1 MIKFKN
7 QTSNNTISS
16 DVIKDLIDT
25 LPATKSPIFKTKN
38 FTIRDLRI
46 GTIIRIHLC
55 NDSRGD
61 KGYVTTEVVALFN
74 SMGQDIYNCNN
85 DFAIVYEGVVWT
97 ADCSQIDKIISY

>member
-25 LPATKSPIFKTKN
+25 LPTTKSPIFKTEN

-46 GTIIRIHLC
+46 GSIIRIHLC

-61 KGYVTTEVVALFN
+61 KGYVTTEIVALFN
-74 SMGQDIYNCNN
+74 SMGQHIYI
-85 DFAIVYEGVVWT
+85 IVM
-97 ADCSQIDKIISY
+97 QILQLYMKAQYGQQIVHKQIK

>member
-25 LPATKSPIFKTKN
+25 LPTTKSPIFKTKN

-46 GTIIRIHLC
+46 GSIIR

-61 KGYVTTEVVALFN
+61 KGYVTTEIVALFN
-74 SMGQDIYNCNN
+74 SMGQHIYNSNA
-85 DFAIVYEGVVWT
+85 DFAIVYEGIVWT
-97 ADCSQIDKIISY
+97 ANCTQIDKIISY

>member
-25 LPATKSPIFKTKN
+25 LPTTKSPIFKTEN

-46 GTIIRIHLC
+46 GSIIRIHLC

-61 KGYVTTEVVALFN
+61 KGYVTTEIVALFN
-74 SMGQDIYNCNN
+74 SMGRHIYNSNA
-85 DFAIVYEGVVWT
+85 DFAIVYEDLVWT
-97 ADCSQIDKIISY
+97 GNCTQIDKIISY

>member
-7 QTSNNTISS
+7 QVTNNF
-16 DVIKDLIDT
+16 IKELIET
-25 LPATKSPIFKTKN
+25 LPSTKSPIFKTKN

-61 KGYVTTEVVALFN
+61 KGYVTTEIVALFN
-74 SMGQDIYNCNN
+74 SMGQHIYNSNA
-85 DFAIVYEGVVWT
+85 DFAIVYEGIVWT
-97 ADCSQIDKIISY
+97 ANCTQIDKIISY

>member
-16 DVIKDLIDT
+16 EVIKNLIDA
-25 LPATKSPIFKTKN
+25 LPTTKSPIFKTEN

-46 GTIIRIHLC
+46 GSIIRIHLC

-61 KGYVTTEVVALFN
+61 KGYVTTEIVALFN
-74 SMGQDIYNCNN
+74 SMGQHIYNSNA
-85 DFAIVYEGVVWT
+85 DFAIVYEGMVWT
-97 ADCSQIDKIISY
+97 ANCTQIDKIISY

>member
-16 DVIKDLIDT
+16 DVIKDLIAK
-25 LPATKSPIFKTKN
+25 LPTTKSPIFKTEN

-46 GTIIRIHLC
+46 GTIIRIHLH

-85 DFAIVYEGVVWT
+85 DFAMVYESVVLT
-97 ADCSQIDKIISY
+97 ADFSQIDKIISY

>member
-46 GTIIRIHLC
+46 IRIHLC

-74 SMGQDIYNCNN
+74 SMGQHIFNCNN
-85 DFAIVYEGVVWT
+85 EFAIVYEAIVWT

>member
-7 QTSNNTISS
+7 QTSNN
-16 DVIKDLIDT
+16 
-25 LPATKSPIFKTKN
+25 TKSPIFKTKN

-46 GTIIRIHLC
+46 GSIIRIHLC

-61 KGYVTTEVVALFN
+61 KGYVITEIVALFN
-74 SMGQDIYNCNN
+74 SMGQHIYNCNN
-85 DFAIVYEGVVWT
+85 DFVIVYEGIVWT

>member
-16 DVIKDLIDT
+16 DIIKDLIDT

-38 FTIRDLRI
+38 FTIRDLR
-46 GTIIRIHLC
+46 
-55 NDSRGD
+55 
-61 KGYVTTEVVALFN
+61 
-74 SMGQDIYNCNN
+74 
-85 DFAIVYEGVVWT
+85 

>member
-16 DVIKDLIDT
+16 DIIKDLIDT
-25 LPATKSPIFKTKN
+25 LPATKSTIFKKKDFN
-38 FTIRDLRI
+38 IRDLRI
-46 GTIIRIHLC
+46 GTIIRIHLH

-85 DFAIVYEGVVWT
+85 DFAMVYEGVVWT